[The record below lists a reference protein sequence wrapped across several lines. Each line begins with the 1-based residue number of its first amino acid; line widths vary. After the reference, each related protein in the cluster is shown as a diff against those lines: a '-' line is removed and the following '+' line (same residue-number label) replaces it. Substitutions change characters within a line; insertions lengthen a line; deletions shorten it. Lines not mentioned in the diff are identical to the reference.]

1 MTTKILYFEVNDGM
15 VKKLGGKYFR
25 YSTSLRSARS
35 GFSKGPEIVGK
46 FSNRIWEYD
55 PTTDSIRYVKHRQTG
70 IMTPIDLKEFLLI
83 QLRAEEY

>member
-1 MTTKILYFEVNDGM
+1 MTEKILYYEVNDGM
-15 VKKLGGKYFR
+15 VERLGGKYFR

-35 GFSKGPEIVGK
+35 GISKGPEMVVY

-55 PTTDSIRYVKHRQTG
+55 PSTNVVRYIKNRYTG
-70 IMTPIDLKEFLLI
+70 TMTKVDRKEFLLI